1 MIGNQNYKCD
11 DLNDLQSP
19 ENDIR
24 QLGNLL
30 EKLGFK
36 VISLLDLTHGEMM
49 QALEFFYE
57 MLAIP
62 AVYALFY
69 YSGHGFSSP
78 AGRNFLVPVDAA
90 VPLRCDYN
98 IDVETVTK
106 QMRRKHSRAIVVLDC
121 CRVESRYGA
130 LAGMI
135 AYHFLAYSI
144 WKPQCPSFKFGTVFF
159 FFFFFFFFC
168 RPCYPISLVASLS
181 QAMCWCV
188 IFLSSKLYYL
198 FIYYFSVEA
207 NIPSGEFD
215 SLPNSEAGS
224 DTMSVANYVLITST

>member
-1 MIGNQNYKCD
+1 MFAFLSLAREKVALLIGNQNYKCE

-78 AGRNFLVPVDAA
+78 AGRNFLIPVDAT

-121 CRVESRYGA
+121 CRVESRYGVIYGCIP
-130 LAGMI
+130 L
-135 AYHFLAYSI
+135 LAYFGNHNVPFCRLYSPISI
-144 WKPQCPSFKFGTVFF
+144 LTSSFKPG
-159 FFFFFFFFC
+159 
-168 RPCYPISLVASLS
+168 
-181 QAMCWCV
+181 
-188 IFLSSKLYYL
+188 
-198 FIYYFSVEA
+198 
-207 NIPSGEFD
+207 
-215 SLPNSEAGS
+215 
-224 DTMSVANYVLITST
+224 YVLV